1 MSTTERASRQLA
13 NEGWAHG
20 LIMVRG
26 REVPLALAA
35 LSLGA
40 GAIHFAVAP
49 EHFSEYWV
57 FGVFFVGLGW
67 FQLIWAVLYTIQ
79 PLRLLGVAAAVVN
92 ATTVGLWLWTRA
104 VGVPIGPEAGRREP
118 IGAPDLVAT
127 AFELAIV
134 LGLVWR
140 ISGHHGDLRDTWK
153 RFPQRVV
160 LLAGFVAVI
169 TTVTALALLLPPPG
183 R

>member
-1 MSTTERASRQLA
+1 MSTTERSTGQLA
-13 NEGWAHG
+13 RAGWLDR
-20 LIMVRG
+20 LILLRG
-26 REVPLALAA
+26 RELQLALAA

-49 EHFSEYWV
+49 EHFAEYWV
-57 FGVFFVGLGW
+57 FGMFFVGLGW
-67 FQLIWAVLYTIQ
+67 FQSFWAVLYTIR

-92 ATTVGLWLWTRA
+92 AATVGLWLWTRA
-104 VGVPIGPEAGRREP
+104 VGVPIGPETGRLEP
-118 IGAPDLVAT
+118 VGAPDLVAT

-140 ISGHHGDLRDTWK
+140 IAGHHGDLRDTSK

-160 LLAGFVAVI
+160 LLAGFVVVI
-169 TTVTALALLLPPPG
+169 TTVTALALLLPPPT